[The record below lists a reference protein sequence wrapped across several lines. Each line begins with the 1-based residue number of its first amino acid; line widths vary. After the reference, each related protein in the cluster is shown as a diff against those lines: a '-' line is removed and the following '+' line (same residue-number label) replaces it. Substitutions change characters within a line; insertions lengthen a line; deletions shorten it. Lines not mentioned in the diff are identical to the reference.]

1 MEKPYRYRKKLL
13 KSGTGKYVL
22 LPANWVQKHTKP
34 GEEEVI
40 LEVFKDHVK
49 VLPVK

>member
-13 KSGTGKYVL
+13 RSGTSDYVL
-22 LPANWVQKHTKP
+22 LPADWVKKHTKP
-34 GEEEVI
+34 GEEEVV
-40 LEVFKDHVK
+40 LEVYKDHVK